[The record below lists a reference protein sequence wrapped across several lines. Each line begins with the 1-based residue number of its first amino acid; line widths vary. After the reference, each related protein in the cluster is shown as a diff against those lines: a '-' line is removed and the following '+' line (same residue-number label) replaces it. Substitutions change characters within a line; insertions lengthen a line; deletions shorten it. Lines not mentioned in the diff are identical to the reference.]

1 MSLYMYYRLKKL
13 SISILKFVWIFL
25 KKDKDIKE
33 IEVREKIA
41 RSKPKTKQSWPP
53 SLTANDERQIAVQQG
68 LQNISTPDFSTPSF
82 NHELFQHFQPWTLQP
97 WPFNHE
103 LFNLELFNHEHF
115 NHELFNYKLFN
126 HEL

>member
-1 MSLYMYYRLKKL
+1 MQLEKIQYFNTKICLNFK
-13 SISILKFVWIFL
+13 

-68 LQNISTPDFSTPSF
+68 LQNISMPNFSTPSTNF
-82 NHELFQHFQPWTLQP
+82 NHELL
-97 WPFNHE
+97 NHE
-103 LFNLELFNHEHF
+103 VFNHEHF
-115 NHELFNYKLFN
+115 NHELFN
-126 HEL
+126 HELCNQSLQP